1 MVHLDRCS
9 TSVSG
14 ALDLFTGI
22 RRLNDRTHR
31 FLVESFETAF
41 ALEIFQMAPQGPFAH
56 ELVELVLVDQPIAQ
70 KSLGPFA
77 ADRPSFSFR
86 KRLSE
91 EGQIGKRFHRADA
104 RPGQPARRRSNA
116 RAVQIQGT
124 PEAASNR

>member
-41 ALEIFQMAPQGPFAH
+41 ALEIFQIALQSPFAH
-56 ELVELVLVDQPIAQ
+56 ELDELVLVDQPIAQ
-70 KSLGPFA
+70 NSRCPSA
-77 ADRPSFSFR
+77 AYRPSVSSR
-86 KRLSE
+86 RRLFE
-91 EGQIGKRFHRADA
+91 EGHSGQRLHRTDSSRCQWFA
-104 RPGQPARRRSNA
+104 QQ
-116 RAVQIQGT
+116 VVT
-124 PEAASNR
+124 